1 MRDARHTLNAN
12 ATACRMAAYST
23 SHSTSNTAPHTSLHA
38 SFHTPLTSPRT
49 AARTYDGRVAII
61 GEILVEPFV
70 PGNPGTH
77 VRAAWQAAE
86 TAGATL
92 EVGPFGTVVR
102 AATPDAVFRS
112 LDAALRAAVEHGAT
126 RVSTQ
131 VVQDEPK

>member
-1 MRDARHTLNAN
+1 MRRP
-12 ATACRMAAYST
+12 AAWLPTST
-23 SHSTSNTAPHTSLHA
+23 SPHTSPH
-38 SFHTPLTSPRT
+38 T
-49 AARTYDGRVAII
+49 AARTYDGPVALI

-70 PGNPGTH
+70 PGNPGAH
-77 VRAAWQAAE
+77 VHAAWQAAE